1 MSEPAPFDRWSA
13 DLESV
18 LRRYL
23 LATPIPEAD
32 HSALLMG
39 VALAL
44 APRGATTLAQALA
57 ILVEGVGDWL
67 NVHHRAPQSMPPIHR
82 GPMLS
87 PSLEPLPL
95 KTLWQTRHGLPHQ
108 DPGGRSGAGR
118 ETTP

>member
-1 MSEPAPFDRWSA
+1 VSEPASFDRWSA

-23 LATPIPEAD
+23 SATPVPVAD

-44 APRGATTLAQALA
+44 PLHGAITSAQALA
-57 ILVEGVGDWL
+57 ILVDGVGEWL
-67 NVHHRAPQSMPPIHR
+67 NAHHRAPQSMPPIHR

-95 KTLWQTRHGLPHQ
+95 KTLWQTRHGLPHP
-108 DPGGRSGAGR
+108 DAAGRSGIER

>member
-1 MSEPAPFDRWSA
+1 MSEPAPFDRWSV

-23 LATPIPEAD
+23 SATPVPPAD

-44 APRGATTLAQALA
+44 APHANATPAQALA
-57 ILVEGVGDWL
+57 VLVDGVGEWL
-67 NVHHRAPQSMPPIHR
+67 SVHRRAPLSMPPIHR
-82 GPMLS
+82 GAMLS

-95 KTLWQTRHGLPHQ
+95 RELWRTRHGLPQ
-108 DPGGRSGAGR
+108 PEAAPPSAPSR
-118 ETTP
+118 EAP

>member
-13 DLESV
+13 DLDSV

-23 LATPIPEAD
+23 SATPVPVAD

-44 APRGATTLAQALA
+44 APHAAATPAQALA
-57 ILVEGVGDWL
+57 VLIDGVSEWL
-67 NVHHRAPQSMPPIHR
+67 SAHRRAPASMPPIHR
-82 GPMLS
+82 GAMLS

-95 KTLWQTRHGLPHQ
+95 RELWRTRHGRLQP
-108 DPGGRSGAGR
+108 PAVTPPAPSR
-118 ETTP
+118 EVP